1 MKEEFLY
8 KIRLQSF
15 LHSGSLGDSGKI
27 QSFYYL
33 VSFWAI
39 KDKAPKPTLEQRA
52 RSKWFKIAL
61 FSTVI
66 GFFRFFLEMV
76 ET

>member
-1 MKEEFLY
+1 M
-8 KIRLQSF
+8 
-15 LHSGSLGDSGKI
+15 
-27 QSFYYL
+27 
-33 VSFWAI
+33 SFWAI